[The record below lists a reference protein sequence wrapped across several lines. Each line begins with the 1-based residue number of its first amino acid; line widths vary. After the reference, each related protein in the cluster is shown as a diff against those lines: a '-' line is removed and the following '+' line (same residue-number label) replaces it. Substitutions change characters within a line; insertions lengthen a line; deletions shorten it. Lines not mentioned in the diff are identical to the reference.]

1 MYWSRYYYYTRD
13 HELILTHLT
22 KIAGLGQFLNQR
34 IDLAKAAG
42 YPQSDSRYAM
52 PFGNDEADMFFGTV
66 VGYNT
71 ELPFISIAAEMWR
84 GLRDCGEALA
94 MIAASL
100 DSSSDSAKQAKE
112 VSLMMLSNTV
122 SLLANLR
129 DSMEKDR
136 FVQDGS
142 VCHPCLLQT
151 VEHSH
156 ALSICNCTG
165 GGQDNCVSTDPSQ
178 RRFVQVRCR
187 GACLWYALCA
197 GQYDDVL
204 TS

>member
-1 MYWSRYYYYTRD
+1 
-13 HELILTHLT
+13 
-22 KIAGLGQFLNQR
+22 
-34 IDLAKAAG
+34 
-42 YPQSDSRYAM
+42 M

-94 MIAASL
+94 MIADSL

-112 VSLMMLSNTV
+112 ASLMLLSNTA
-122 SLLANLR
+122 SLLANLH

-142 VCHPCLLQT
+142 VCHPCLLRT

-156 ALSICNCTG
+156 SLHIYIHNCTG
-165 GGQDNCVSTDPSQ
+165 GRLAFCVWTDTIQ
-178 RRFVQVRCR
+178 RRFVQVRC
-187 GACLWYALCA
+187 GGSCLWYAVCT
-197 GQYDDVL
+197 GQYNDVL